1 MPELQELPIFPLPDV
16 VLFPD
21 TLAPLHIFEAR
32 YREMTAAALKGER
45 VIGLVAVRPE
55 HLDEMAGDPP
65 VYEVGCA
72 GRIVEHE
79 RLADGRYHLLL
90 RACGRFR
97 IQRELPRGAR
107 RLHRRAR
114 VEMLGEELPG
124 DAEAGEATR
133 RRVLALLQRMMGRE
147 ALSAGALT
155 ALSRCRLERF
165 AHKLAQQLR
174 APVEEKQAW
183 LEAQDVAA
191 RAALI
196 EAGLEFERAAREG
209 AAAEGT
215 QTRH

>member
-1 MPELQELPIFPLPDV
+1 MPDLQEIPIFPLPDV
-16 VLFPD
+16 VLYPD

-32 YREMTAAALKGER
+32 YREMTATALKGEG

-79 RLADGRYHLLL
+79 RHADGRYHLLL
-90 RACGRFR
+90 KACGRFR
-97 IQRELPRGAR
+97 IHRELPRGAG

-114 VEMLGEELPG
+114 VEMLGEPQG
-124 DAEAGEATR
+124 DTEAGEATR
-133 RRVLALLQRMMGRE
+133 RRVLALLQRMMGKE
-147 ALSAGALT
+147 GLSAGALT
-155 ALSRCRLERF
+155 SLARCRLENF

-196 EAGLEFERAAREG
+196 EAGLEFERAARQG